1 MSLQVSRCKARE
13 VSRSAALPHSPMCAC
28 PLLICLPP
36 PALCTCTSPLCAR
49 NSTPPSRGR
58 VHGMTRSPA
67 TYLHDAEFVGEI
79 SEREG
84 ATFSQSSGRGEMPCR
99 ISCKSLRA
107 KVETLALYKLNRKEI
122 RRHSDHASD
131 TPLPG
136 MPTVVVSSGGYP
148 SDASE
153 IRMVHTRTIY
163 LGSDPWIEVIPDFLL
178 LCIDDLASYDN

>member
-1 MSLQVSRCKARE
+1 M
-13 VSRSAALPHSPMCAC
+13 SRSAALPHSPMCAC

-122 RRHSDHASD
+122 GRHSDHASD
-131 TPLPG
+131 TLDPYLACQLSWYLPEATHLMRQRFG
-136 MPTVVVSSGGYP
+136 WS
-148 SDASE
+148 
-153 IRMVHTRTIY
+153 TRGRFT
-163 LGSDPWIEVIPDFLL
+163 
-178 LCIDDLASYDN
+178 